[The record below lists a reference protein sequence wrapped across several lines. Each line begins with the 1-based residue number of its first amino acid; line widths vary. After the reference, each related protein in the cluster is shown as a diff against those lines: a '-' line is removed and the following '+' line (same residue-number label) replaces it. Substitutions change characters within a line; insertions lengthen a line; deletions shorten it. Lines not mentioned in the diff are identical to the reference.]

1 MSRIGQLVYPLL
13 PHMNALL
20 SSFSDAWTSL
30 KSNFLQT
37 FLSMLGIIIGVGA
50 LVAMLSLIDGLEQ
63 LARDQIAG
71 NTSLENM
78 SIRVNTK
85 KRVDD
90 IRVDRDTV
98 AVFNQQLVN
107 DLLTEI
113 PQEAKAQLSVGGAAL
128 GLSRDTQQLGITYR
142 AVTFP
147 VIDKEFEL
155 AGGRWPDSSAP
166 IATQGTVVEAIV
178 NHKLALKLVS
188 PDTNVIEAIGNT
200 FKLLGGTIKVVGVAA
215 KSDKIGV
222 NGTLFG
228 YNQLP
233 ALPDAEPGG
242 GQIQLA
248 FSSVEDVL
256 PAQEIIEPWMEKR
269 FAGIEDPVRIETYTG
284 YLEAMEEGFLVFRLV
299 MGFLIGIAVVVGGV
313 GIMNVLVMSV
323 VERTSEIGIRKA
335 LGADRKSIIIQFL
348 SEAVALSVIGS
359 IFGTILGVCVAL
371 LGAPLVSMFSS
382 EIEFSAIITLNTL
395 LIVGFVA
402 IGIGCLFGTYPALRA
417 SRLDPVSAIRR
428 L

>member
-1 MSRIGQLVYPLL
+1 
-13 PHMNALL
+13 MNALL

-30 KSNFLQT
+30 RSNFLQT

-71 NTSLENM
+71 KTSMENM
-78 SIRVNTK
+78 SISVSTHR
-85 KRVDD
+85 RVDD
-90 IRVDRDTV
+90 IRVKRDSV
-98 AVFNQQLVN
+98 AVFSKDLMD
-107 DLLTEI
+107 DLLTEL
-113 PQEAKAQLSVGGAAL
+113 PQEATAQLSVGGSAL
-128 GLSRDTQQLGITYR
+128 GATRDTQQLGITYR

-147 VIDKEFEL
+147 VIDKTFDL
-155 AGGRWPDSSAP
+155 VAGRWPDSAAQQANS
-166 IATQGTVVEAIV
+166 TTVVEALV
-178 NHKLALKLVS
+178 NHKLALKLIS
-188 PDTNVIEAIGNT
+188 PDTNAAAALGST
-200 FKLLGGTIKVVGVAA
+200 FQLLGGTLRVVGVAE
-215 KSDKIGV
+215 KSDKIDV

-233 ALPDAEPGG
+233 ALPDAKLGS
-242 GQIQLA
+242 GQMVLSFA
-248 FSSVEDVL
+248 SVEDVL
-256 PAQEIIEPWMEKR
+256 PAKEYIEPWMENR
-269 FAGIEDPVRIETYTG
+269 FAGIEDPVRIDTHTN
-284 YLEAMEEGFLVFRLV
+284 YLEAMQEGFLVFRLV

-335 LGADRKSIIIQFL
+335 IGADRKSIIVQFL
-348 SEAVALSVIGS
+348 SEAIALSVIGS
-359 IFGTILGVCVAL
+359 VFGTILGVCVAL
-371 LGAPLVSMFSS
+371 LGAPIVSMFSN
-382 EIEFSAIITLNTL
+382 EIEFSAIFTLNTL
-395 LIVGFVA
+395 LIVGLVA

>member
-1 MSRIGQLVYPLL
+1 
-13 PHMNALL
+13 
-20 SSFSDAWTSL
+20 
-30 KSNFLQT
+30 
-37 FLSMLGIIIGVGA
+37 MLGIIIGVGA

-63 LARDQIAG
+63 LARDQISG
-71 NTSLENM
+71 KTSLENM
-78 SIRVNTK
+78 SISANTH
-85 KRVDD
+85 KRIDD
-90 IRVDRDTV
+90 IRVKKDTV
-98 AVFNQQLVN
+98 AVFTQALMES
-107 DLLTEI
+107 LLTEL
-113 PQEAKAQLSVGGAAL
+113 PQEATGQLSVGGSAL
-128 GLSRDTQQLGITYR
+128 GSSRDTQQLGITYR

-155 AGGRWPDSSAP
+155 AGGRWPDSAA
-166 IATQGTVVEAIV
+166 ATATSTTVVEALV
-178 NHKLALKLVS
+178 NYKLALKLVA
-188 PDTNVIEAIGNT
+188 PDTVATAAIGST
-200 FKLLGGTIKVVGVAA
+200 FQLLGGTLKVVGVAE

-233 ALPDAEPGG
+233 ALPEATPGG
-242 GQIQLA
+242 GQLQLSFA
-248 FSSVEDVL
+248 SVEDVL
-256 PAQEIIEPWMEKR
+256 PAKEFIEPWIEEY
-269 FAGIEDPVRIETYTG
+269 FSGIEEPVRIETHTG

-335 LGADRKSIIIQFL
+335 LGADRKSIIAQFL

-359 IFGTILGVCVAL
+359 FFGTILGVCVAL
-371 LGAPLVSMFSS
+371 LGAPLVSMFST
-382 EIEFSAIITLNTL
+382 EIEFSAIFTVNTL
-395 LIVGFVA
+395 LIVGLVA

-417 SRLDPVSAIRR
+417 SNLDPVSAIRR

>member
-1 MSRIGQLVYPLL
+1 
-13 PHMNALL
+13 
-20 SSFSDAWTSL
+20 
-30 KSNFLQT
+30 
-37 FLSMLGIIIGVGA
+37 MLGIIIGVGA

-71 NTSLENM
+71 KTALENM
-78 SIRVNTK
+78 SISANTTRK
-85 KRVDD
+85 IDG

-98 AVFNQQLVN
+98 ATFSQA
-107 DLLTEI
+107 LLEELSTEL
-113 PQEAKAQLSVGGAAL
+113 PYEASAQFSVGGSAIGYA
-128 GLSRDTQQLGITYR
+128 RDTQELGITYR

-147 VIDKEFEL
+147 VIDKAFEL
-155 AGGRWPDSSAP
+155 AAGRWPDSSAAAASP
-166 IATQGTVVEAIV
+166 TTVVEALV
-178 NHKLALKLVS
+178 NHQLALKLVS
-188 PDTNVIEAIGNT
+188 PDTIATAALGSTIE
-200 FKLLGGTIKVVGVAA
+200 LLGGTLKVVGVAE

-222 NGTLFG
+222 NGALFG
-228 YNQLP
+228 YNQLAAFP
-233 ALPDAEPGG
+233 EAEPGA

-248 FSSVEDVL
+248 FVSVEDVL
-256 PAQEIIEPWMEKR
+256 PAKEFIEPWMEKR
-269 FAGIEDPVRIETYTG
+269 FVGIEDAVRIQTYTG

-335 LGADRKSIIIQFL
+335 LGADRKSIITQFL

-382 EIEFSAIITLNTL
+382 EIEFSAIFTLDTL
-395 LIVGFVA
+395 LIVALVA

-417 SRLDPVSAIRR
+417 ARLDPVSAIRR

>member
-1 MSRIGQLVYPLL
+1 
-13 PHMNALL
+13 MNALL

-30 KSNFLQT
+30 RSNFLQT

-63 LARDQIAG
+63 LARDQISG
-71 NTSLENM
+71 KTSLENM
-78 SIRVNTK
+78 SISANTH
-85 KRVDD
+85 KRIDD
-90 IRVDRDTV
+90 IRVKKDTV
-98 AVFNQQLVN
+98 AVFTQALMES
-107 DLLTEI
+107 LLTEL
-113 PQEAKAQLSVGGAAL
+113 PQEATGQLSVGGSAL
-128 GLSRDTQQLGITYR
+128 GSSRDTQQLGITYR

-155 AGGRWPDSSAP
+155 AGGRWPDSAA
-166 IATQGTVVEAIV
+166 ATATSTTVVEALV
-178 NHKLALKLVS
+178 NYKLALKLVA
-188 PDTNVIEAIGNT
+188 PDTVATAAIGST
-200 FKLLGGTIKVVGVAA
+200 FQLLGGTLKVVGVAE

-233 ALPDAEPGG
+233 ALPEATPGG
-242 GQIQLA
+242 GQLQLSFA
-248 FSSVEDVL
+248 SVEDVL
-256 PAQEIIEPWMEKR
+256 PAKEFIEPWIEEY
-269 FAGIEDPVRIETYTG
+269 FSGIEEPVRIETHTG

-335 LGADRKSIIIQFL
+335 LGADRKSIIAQFL

-359 IFGTILGVCVAL
+359 FFGTILGVCVAL
-371 LGAPLVSMFSS
+371 LGAPLVSMFST
-382 EIEFSAIITLNTL
+382 EIEFSAIFTVNTL
-395 LIVGFVA
+395 LIVGLVA

-417 SRLDPVSAIRR
+417 SNLDPVSAIRR

>member
-1 MSRIGQLVYPLL
+1 
-13 PHMNALL
+13 MNALL

-30 KSNFLQT
+30 RSNFLQT

-71 NTSLENM
+71 KTALENM
-78 SIRVNTK
+78 AISVNTK
-85 KRVDD
+85 KRVDG
-90 IRVDRDTV
+90 VKVQRDTV
-98 AVFNQQLVN
+98 ATFDEALMN
-107 DLLTEI
+107 DLLAELPYKAT
-113 PQEAKAQLSVGGAAL
+113 AQLSVGGSAL
-128 GLSRDTQQLGITYR
+128 GSSRDTQQLGVTYR

-147 VIDKEFEL
+147 VIDKGFEL
-155 AGGRWPDSSAP
+155 AAGRWPDST
-166 IATQGTVVEAIV
+166 ATLAEPSTPVEALV
-178 NHKLALKLVS
+178 NHQLALKLVS
-188 PDTNVIEAIGNT
+188 PDTITTNAIGST
-200 FKLLGGTIKVVGVAA
+200 FTLLGGTLTVVGVAE
-215 KSDKIGV
+215 KSDKIDV

-233 ALPDAEPGG
+233 ALPDAKPGG
-242 GQIQLA
+242 GQLQLA
-248 FSSVEDVL
+248 FASVEEVL
-256 PAQEIIEPWMEKR
+256 PGKEFVEPWMKNR

-335 LGADRKSIIIQFL
+335 IGADRKSIIIQFL
-348 SEAVALSVIGS
+348 SEAIALSVIGS
-359 IFGTILGVCVAL
+359 ILGTILGVCVAL
-371 LGAPLVSMFSS
+371 LGAPLVSMFST
-382 EIEFSAIITLNTL
+382 EIEFSAVFTMNTL
-395 LIVGFVA
+395 FVVAFVA

-417 SRLDPVSAIRR
+417 AKLDPVSAIRR